1 MRRDLCGGLLGTGGY
16 DLRCRLSRLRT
27 GWGRLSLGWRL
38 LGGGLG
44 LLRDLSGG
52 LLWTGG
58 YDLRGRLCRLGTSLS
73 RLSLS
78 LRLLSSSLGL
88 RLLGGSLGLCGNLSG
103 GLLWTGGY
111 DLRGRLS

>member
-44 LLRDLSGG
+44 L
-52 LLWTGG
+52 
-58 YDLRGRLCRLGTSLS
+58 
-73 RLSLS
+73 
-78 LRLLSSSLGL
+78 